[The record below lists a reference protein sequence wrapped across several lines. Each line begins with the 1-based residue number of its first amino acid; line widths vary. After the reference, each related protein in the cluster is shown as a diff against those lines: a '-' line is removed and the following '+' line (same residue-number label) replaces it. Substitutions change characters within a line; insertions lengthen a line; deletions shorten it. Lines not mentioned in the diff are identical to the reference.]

1 VIGREDTGWLQHSDR
16 ALVTQETPPVKVEH
30 RVFAVG
36 FLDKVGFEIFGSGNI
51 VKREELK
58 DLMLSKGRIYVTKS
72 AKEAIVKD
80 ISLLCCDE
88 LEDLQDKGG
97 DEEPE
102 GRKGGGYQDVF
113 GFADKRET
121 RVVMGRVALLISLED
136 CWDGSDEDLC
146 VGEMGLEIF
155 IHSVHQIERE
165 VGMRSRESGEG
176 RSGTSRR
183 GTSRASLEYPDE
195 QSHLFGHCRWSKR
208 KRESWRAG
216 GREGR
221 RRDLDESPANPH
233 SPDRLSEVFLI
244 GRQRKSCWLQLN
256 GEWLTAVIA
265 SASPSSRTSSSRGRD
280 WAMTM
285 SLGEEITI
293 LLIAIAVTQEA
304 VSTKHWHLIHF

>member
-1 VIGREDTGWLQHSDR
+1 
-16 ALVTQETPPVKVEH
+16 VTQETPPVKVEH

-136 CWDGSDEDLC
+136 C
-146 VGEMGLEIF
+146 
-155 IHSVHQIERE
+155 
-165 VGMRSRESGEG
+165 
-176 RSGTSRR
+176 
-183 GTSRASLEYPDE
+183 
-195 QSHLFGHCRWSKR
+195 
-208 KRESWRAG
+208 
-216 GREGR
+216 
-221 RRDLDESPANPH
+221 
-233 SPDRLSEVFLI
+233 
-244 GRQRKSCWLQLN
+244 
-256 GEWLTAVIA
+256 
-265 SASPSSRTSSSRGRD
+265 
-280 WAMTM
+280 
-285 SLGEEITI
+285 
-293 LLIAIAVTQEA
+293 
-304 VSTKHWHLIHF
+304 